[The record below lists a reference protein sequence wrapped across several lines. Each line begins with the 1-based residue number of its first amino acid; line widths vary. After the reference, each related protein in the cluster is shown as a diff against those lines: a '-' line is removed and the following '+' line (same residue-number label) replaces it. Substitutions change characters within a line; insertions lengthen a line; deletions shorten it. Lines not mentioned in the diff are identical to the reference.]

1 MLTLNVPVV
10 NKLKLGKL
18 VLNSLKINQKNHN
31 KFSKRNKKNLKPKK
45 IIINLHINVKT
56 AKNTLMNLFSLHWL
70 KK

>member
-1 MLTLNVPVV
+1 MLTLNVPIV

-45 IIINLHINVKT
+45 IIINLHINAKT
-56 AKNTLMNLFSLHWL
+56 AKKTLMNLFSLHWH